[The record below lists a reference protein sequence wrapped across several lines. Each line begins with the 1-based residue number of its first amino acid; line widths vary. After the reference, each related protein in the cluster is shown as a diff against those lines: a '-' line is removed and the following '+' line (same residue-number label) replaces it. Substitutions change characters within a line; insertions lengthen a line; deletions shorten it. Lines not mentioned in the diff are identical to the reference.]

1 MQLKFYNWAGAPNVI
16 RKALTAQP
24 NMTLDGTLREQ
35 CSIEAPSI
43 LIQADPIG
51 QNYVHIPEF
60 SRYYFITDVVAVR
73 NGAFRIE
80 LRVDVLKTYETRLLA
95 CSVYGIRSAVQQTP
109 YIPDAQAPIESRMI
123 VEATEGDEIGAPIR
137 GSMILVTVG

>member
-24 NMTLDGTLREQ
+24 NLTLEGTLREQ

-43 LIQADPIG
+43 LIQANPIG
-51 QNYVHIPEF
+51 QNYVYIPEF

-95 CSVYGIRSAVQQTP
+95 CNVYGIRSAVQQTP

-123 VEATEGDEIGAPIR
+123 VEATELAEIGAPIR

>member
-24 NMTLDGTLREQ
+24 NLTLEGTLREQ

-43 LIQADPIG
+43 LIQANPIG
-51 QNYVHIPEF
+51 QNYVYIPEF
-60 SRYYFITDVVAVR
+60 ARYYFITDVVAVR

-95 CSVYGIRSAVQQTP
+95 CTVYGIRSAVQQTP

>member
-1 MQLKFYNWAGAPNVI
+1 MQLRFYNWAGSPNVI
-16 RKALTAQP
+16 RKTLTPEP

-43 LIQADPIG
+43 LIQANPIG
-51 QNYVHIPEF
+51 QNYVYIPEF

-80 LRVDVLKTYETRLLA
+80 LRVDVLKTYEARLLA
-95 CSVYGIRSAVQQTP
+95 CNVYGIRSAVQQTP

-123 VEATEGDEIGAPIR
+123 VEATELAEIGAPIR

>member
-16 RKALTAQP
+16 RKALTARP

-43 LIQADPIG
+43 LIQANPIG
-51 QNYVHIPEF
+51 QNYVYIPEF

-95 CSVYGIRSAVQQTP
+95 CNVYGIRSAVQQTP

-123 VEATEGDEIGAPIR
+123 VEATELAEIGAPIR